1 MNEKHDKLWE
11 RQQTMKRG
19 KQVTGGSTSMASHS
33 SVLAC
38 KPVPAMRVPFDLIS
52 RFKYRPFLSMR
63 QILLFKLLI
72 SIFLPDQ
79 VSDLYL
85 TISLPPSVMFLP
97 KQKMQVA
104 PLKAKFATIAISNFS
119 KFSKTVPWQE
129 KQSLLINLKTGSH
142 SLLAMFISEVLE
154 NNCLPTST
162 FFFIHSFEFCP
173 AKDKTFKSW

>member
-1 MNEKHDKLWE
+1 
-11 RQQTMKRG
+11 MKRG

-104 PLKAKFATIAISNFS
+104 PSEGQICDYCNFQLFQIFKNCPLTREAITADKF
-119 KFSKTVPWQE
+119 KDWVPFA
-129 KQSLLINLKTGSH
+129 SGNVYIRS
-142 SLLAMFISEVLE
+142 S
-154 NNCLPTST
+154 
-162 FFFIHSFEFCP
+162 
-173 AKDKTFKSW
+173 